1 MNTRMI
7 MILKYDRAGGG
18 RGNGEGG
25 GGKAEGACERRW
37 RRKRSGIYLCLGVC
51 IRSACA
57 FVCTLSCVACSLRA
71 HVFTRKS
78 LVLSMN
84 APVRGLRCRLVPR
97 FENALA
103 PAHSMRQSVVRS
115 EHQALCDL
123 TRTHVRACVRAYM
136 QAGACHGM
144 HVAACSCAFHLN
156 KRKCL
161 GFRSCASTR

>member
-1 MNTRMI
+1 MNEYKNDNDTQLRQ
-7 MILKYDRAGGG
+7 GGRG
-18 RGNGEGG
+18 VCGERGNGEGG
-25 GGKAEGACERRW
+25 GEKAEGACERRW

-51 IRSACA
+51 VRSACA
-57 FVCTLSCVACSLRA
+57 FVCMLSCVACSLRA

-84 APVRGLRCRLVPR
+84 AAVRGLRCRLVPR

-123 TRTHVRACVRAYM
+123 TRTHVCACVRAYIH
-136 QAGACHGM
+136 AGRQEHATVCTLLRV
-144 HVAACSCAFHLN
+144 HV
-156 KRKCL
+156 RV
-161 GFRSCASTR
+161 T

>member
-1 MNTRMI
+1 MWRE
-7 MILKYDRAGGG
+7 

-25 GGKAEGACERRW
+25 GEKAEGACERRW

-51 IRSACA
+51 VRSACA

-78 LVLSMN
+78 PVLSMN

-97 FENALA
+97 FENAFA

-123 TRTHVRACVRAYM
+123 TRTHVRACVRTYIH
-136 QAGACHGM
+136 AGRQGQEHATVCTLLRV
-144 HVAACSCAFHLN
+144 HV
-156 KRKCL
+156 RV
-161 GFRSCASTR
+161 T

>member
-1 MNTRMI
+1 MNEYKNDNDTQLRQGE
-7 MILKYDRAGGG
+7 RGVCGE

-25 GGKAEGACERRW
+25 GEIAEGACERRW

-51 IRSACA
+51 VRSACA
-57 FVCTLSCVACSLRA
+57 LVCTLSCVACSLRA

-84 APVRGLRCRLVPR
+84 AAVRGLRCRLVPR

-123 TRTHVRACVRAYM
+123 TRTHVRACVRVCVH
-136 QAGACHGM
+136 AG
-144 HVAACSCAFHLN
+144 
-156 KRKCL
+156 
-161 GFRSCASTR
+161 RSMPRYARCCVFMCVSPE